1 MKKNKRPSQLI
12 APNLINLHKMK
23 VKAITI
29 FACLLAMPC
38 FCLFAQ
44 ERLETGSKKP
54 MPQEWIDKDTG
65 HKIVRLSRIAGSN
78 SSFYFHN
85 NPFIGDKML
94 FYNTVGENKQVYT
107 VNLKTLTTDQV
118 TNQTSRMRGEI
129 VDHKSKEV
137 VYQTNDSVFATHI
150 NTKKTR
156 LLFVFPAD
164 FKASVSTLNAD
175 GTVLAGRY
183 SDGTTEREILKQYPE
198 KGQYFNRIYDAKIPN
213 TLFTINL
220 KSGELKKIHTENTWL
235 GHVQFS
241 PTDKNILMFCQEG
254 PWHKVDRIWTI
265 NIANGEV
272 KKRHTRTM
280 DMEIAGHEFFSPDGK
295 TIWFDHQMPRST
307 TFYLTGVNLKSGQEK
322 KYQLQRNE
330 WSIHFNVSPDQKL
343 FAGDGG
349 DPGQVAK
356 ADDGMWIYLFRPDG
370 DKLKAERLV
379 NMKAHYYKLEP
390 NVHFSPDGKWI
401 IFRANF
407 EGQSQIYAVE
417 IAKSSEEEHL
427 H

>member
-1 MKKNKRPSQLI
+1 
-12 APNLINLHKMK
+12 
-23 VKAITI
+23 
-29 FACLLAMPC
+29 
-38 FCLFAQ
+38 
-44 ERLETGSKKP
+44 
-54 MPQEWIDKDTG
+54 
-65 HKIVRLSRIAGSN
+65 
-78 SSFYFHN
+78 
-85 NPFIGDKML
+85 
-94 FYNTVGENKQVYT
+94 
-107 VNLKTLTTDQV
+107 
-118 TNQTSRMRGEI
+118 MRGEI

-183 SDGTTEREILKQYPE
+183 SYGTTEREILKQYPE
-198 KGQYFNRIYDAKIPN
+198 KGQYFNRIYDAKILN

-220 KSGELKKIHTENTWL
+220 NNGELKKIHTENTWL

-307 TFYLTGVNLKSGQEK
+307 TFYLTGVDLKSGQEK

-349 DPGQVAK
+349 DSGQVAK
-356 ADDGMWIYLFRPDG
+356 AVDGMWIYLYRPDG
-370 DKLKAERLV
+370 DKFKVERLV
-379 NMKAHYYKLEP
+379 NMKAHNYKLEP

-407 EGQSQIYAVE
+407 EGESQIYAVE
-417 IAKSSEEEHL
+417 IAKSS
-427 H
+427 